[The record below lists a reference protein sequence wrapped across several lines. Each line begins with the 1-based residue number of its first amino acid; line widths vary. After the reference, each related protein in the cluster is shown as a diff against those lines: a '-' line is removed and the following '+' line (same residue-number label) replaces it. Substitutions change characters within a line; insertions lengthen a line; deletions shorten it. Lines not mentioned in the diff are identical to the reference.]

1 MVKYKKNGTWY
12 EANDSVI
19 TARKP
24 LSNSPVTCVY
34 KHVDEVTRRT
44 VEHVTEVV
52 HSDDNM
58 NSDDQLFSDEGVTEV
73 VDSDENMNSDYKLS
87 SDEGVTEVVDSDDN
101 INSDVQLSS
110 DEDVPEVVNSD
121 ANIISDVELSSVGDS
136 VKDVTEVVDSD
147 SHLSEEDI
155 VAENISKKDKPVNII
170 KTVKKQ
176 IMKSVRRK
184 KCNTSVCPDKLP
196 PQSPV
201 RTGSQYQLKRK
212 NVLCFCKTTSHKCRY
227 CNKPTCNFCCVGN
240 TAEEADKRVCL
251 KLECS
256 TKYIPE

>member
-1 MVKYKKNGTWY
+1 LVKYKKNGTWY

-19 TARKP
+19 TAGKP

-87 SDEGVTEVVDSDDN
+87 SDEGVTEVVYSDDN
-101 INSDVQLSS
+101 IN
-110 DEDVPEVVNSD
+110 
-121 ANIISDVELSSVGDS
+121 SDVELSSVGDS

-147 SHLSEEDI
+147 SHFSEEDI

-170 KTVKKQ
+170 KTVKKL
-176 IMKSVRRK
+176 IMKSGRRK

-201 RTGSQYQLKRK
+201 RTGSQYQLKRN

-227 CNKPTCNFCCVGN
+227 CKKPTCDFCCVGN
-240 TAEEADKRVCL
+240 SAEEADKRVCL

>member
-1 MVKYKKNGTWY
+1 MTNRS
-12 EANDSVI
+12 DSHY
-19 TARKP
+19 RK
-24 LSNSPVTCVY
+24 VA
-34 KHVDEVTRRT
+34 RRT

-73 VDSDENMNSDYKLS
+73 VDSDDNMNSDYKLS
-87 SDEGVTEVVDSDDN
+87 SDEG
-101 INSDVQLSS
+101 
-110 DEDVPEVVNSD
+110 
-121 ANIISDVELSSVGDS
+121 
-136 VKDVTEVVDSD
+136 VTEVVDSD

-155 VAENISKKDKPVNII
+155 VAENISKKDKPVNIF
-170 KTVKKQ
+170 KTVKKL
-176 IMKSVRRK
+176 IMKSGRRK
-184 KCNTSVCPDKLP
+184 KCNTSVCSEQLSPDKLP

>member
-1 MVKYKKNGTWY
+1 MG
-12 EANDSVI
+12 
-19 TARKP
+19 
-24 LSNSPVTCVY
+24 
-34 KHVDEVTRRT
+34 TRRT

-87 SDEGVTEVVDSDDN
+87 SDEGVTEVVDSD
-101 INSDVQLSS
+101 
-110 DEDVPEVVNSD
+110 
-121 ANIISDVELSSVGDS
+121 
-136 VKDVTEVVDSD
+136 
-147 SHLSEEDI
+147 SHFSEEDI

-170 KTVKKQ
+170 KTVKKL
-176 IMKSVRRK
+176 IMKSGRRK

-212 NVLCFCKTTSHKCRY
+212 NVLCLCKTTSHKCQY
-227 CNKPTCNFCCVGN
+227 CNKPTCNFCCLGN

>member
-1 MVKYKKNGTWY
+1 
-12 EANDSVI
+12 
-19 TARKP
+19 

-44 VEHVTEVV
+44 VEHVREVV
-52 HSDDNM
+52 DSDDNM
-58 NSDDQLFSDEGVTEV
+58 NSDDQ
-73 VDSDENMNSDYKLS
+73 LS

-101 INSDVQLSS
+101 IDSDDQLSS
-110 DEDVPEVVNSD
+110 VEDVTEVVNSD
-121 ANIISDVELSSVGDS
+121 ANIISDEQLSSVGDS

-155 VAENISKKDKPVNII
+155 VAENISKKDKPVNIF
-170 KTVKKQ
+170 KTVKKL
-176 IMKSVRRK
+176 IMKSGRRK
-184 KCNTSVCPDKLP
+184 KCNTSVCSEQLSPDKLP